1 MSSAVGDIEM
11 QVPHGGEKRF
21 ALRTSPYREIEGH
34 SFSVYEASQVLF
46 SLMAS
51 CFSEVSCIAVA
62 ILHGGL
68 LETENM
74 IFHFDV
80 V

>member
-1 MSSAVGDIEM
+1 MSSAVGDVEM
-11 QVPHGGEKRF
+11 QVRHGREKGF
-21 ALRTSPYREIEGH
+21 ALRTSHYREVEGH
-34 SFSVYEASQVLF
+34 SFSVYEAPQVLF
-46 SLMAS
+46 RLMAS

-68 LETENM
+68 LETEDV